1 MAQSGKLTTG
11 PEGSSEHHFQI
22 SLSVLVTFCWNDK
35 HHDQRPH
42 KEGKVYLGVQLQSL
56 PWQGSVEGMMAGGR
70 TREFAS
76 SNASRKQR
84 MNGKQHETLKVLLS
98 PSEVLPLGR

>member
-22 SLSVLVTFCWNDK
+22 SLSVLVTFCWSDK

-42 KEGKVYLGVQLQSL
+42 KEGKVYLGVQFQSL
-56 PWQGSVEGMMAGGR
+56 P
-70 TREFAS
+70 
-76 SNASRKQR
+76 
-84 MNGKQHETLKVLLS
+84 
-98 PSEVLPLGR
+98 